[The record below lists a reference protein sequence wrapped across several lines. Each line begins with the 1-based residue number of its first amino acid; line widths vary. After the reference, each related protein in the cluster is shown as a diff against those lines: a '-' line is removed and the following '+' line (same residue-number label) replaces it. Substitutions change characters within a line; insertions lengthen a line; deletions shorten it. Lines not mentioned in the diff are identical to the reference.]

1 MSEEKLIFNMLEN
14 MLENINTN
22 IGEIKTHGDELKTSF
37 EELKNESIKY
47 HTIVDGLRANDKE
60 LNRKLEK
67 IIRNGSKI
75 ETIEK
80 RVDGLANIAKYGFI
94 AGVATTF
101 IMGVTIFFAKTTN
114 FISRVIN

>member
-1 MSEEKLIFNMLEN
+1 MNENEKVIFNMLK
-14 MLENINTN
+14 NIEVN
-22 IGEIKTHGDELKTSF
+22 ISDIKTHGHELKTSF
-37 EELKNESIKY
+37 DELKGESIKY
-47 HTIVDGLRANDKE
+47 HTIVDCLRANDKE

-101 IMGVTIFFAKTTN
+101 IMGTTAFFLKIPN
-114 FISRVIN
+114 FLSRVIN